1 MQGGVGVATALTQ
14 ISGYAHVA
22 ERYGFEEAVFLDSI
36 VYWYRTNRANNRNFR
51 DGRWWTY
58 NSIKAFEEIFPWW
71 SAKQIRRIANSCRD
85 QGALIAGEYNEDRR
99 DRSLWYTP
107 GDELLALYGLAA
119 QTGKCTCPNG
129 QMQAPK
135 GADECAQMGKCIY
148 GIPCINHECTYMT
161 PYSPPSQP
169 EADGTVVGQSPMT
182 SPDSPADFPGDGSVP
197 EPGLTGQP
205 APKTR
210 RTRREKSAPDH
221 DPEAFE
227 AFWSAYPRKDN
238 RKKSIEA
245 WDKLKPDKRLCRIM
259 YDALKRQC
267 CNPQWA
273 EEGGKYIPM
282 FSTWLNQRRWEN
294 QGVDLSL
301 LQATQPQR
309 SSGRVKDLE
318 VL

>member
-1 MQGGVGVATALTQ
+1 MSSLQGGVGVATALTQ

-119 QTGKCTCPNG
+119 KTGKCTCPNG

-161 PYSPPSQP
+161 PYSPPSGDDSTP
-169 EADGTVVGQSPMT
+169 EPERKDKPQRKARKPRRK
-182 SPDSPADFPGDGSVP
+182 ASVP
-197 EPGLTGQP
+197 VHAPERVEQFWNAYPGGGS
-205 APKTR
+205 R
-210 RTRREKSAPDH
+210 RKAVAAWDALAPD
-221 DPEAFE
+221 DALIDEMA
-227 AFWSAYPRKDN
+227 
-238 RKKSIEA
+238 
-245 WDKLKPDKRLCRIM
+245 L
-259 YDALKRQC
+259 ALKRQLRSQ
-267 CNPQWA
+267 QWRD
-273 EEGGKYIPM
+273 GVGIPHA
-282 FSTWLNQRRWEN
+282 STWLNNCRWTDKLPETPSPR
-294 QGVDLSL
+294 D
-301 LQATQPQR
+301 T
-309 SSGRVKDLE
+309 SGGWARDPE
-318 VL
+318 VTTT

>member
-1 MQGGVGVATALTQ
+1 MSSLQGGVGVATALTQ

-99 DRSLWYTP
+99 DRSLWYAP
-107 GDELLALYGLAA
+107 GDELLSLYGLAK
-119 QTGKCTCPNG
+119 TGKCTCPNG

-169 EADGTVVGQSPMT
+169 EADGT
-182 SPDSPADFPGDGSVP
+182 GDGAVSEP
-197 EPGLTGQP
+197 EPVDKPGR
-205 APKTR
+205 KTR
-210 RTRREKSAPDH
+210 RGRFVPPDVEQVRAYCRE
-221 DPEAFE
+221 
-227 AFWSAYPRKDN
+227 RGN
-238 RKKSIEA
+238 SIE
-245 WDKLKPDKRLCRIM
+245 
-259 YDALKRQC
+259 
-267 CNPQWA
+267 PQTFVDYYASKGWVV
-273 EEGGKYIPM
+273 GRSPM
-282 FSTWLNQRRWEN
+282 KDWKAAVRTWEQRRN
-294 QGVDLSL
+294 
-301 LQATQPQR
+301 AQPQG